1 MLNKLLS
8 QSTAVRTSLTT
19 EIKEKILN
27 LKPDLDSVTE
37 YSTNIIDWLQPII
50 DLSSYYVYPM
60 NGITE
65 GLNWWYNREPRSV
78 IINQGDYQWITP
90 TNRNKEKILYISCPS
105 AINGNY
111 IEIPKNLPVALD
123 LAYVGSADIK
133 KIDISSNVEYVFYSF
148 SKTFGVRNLRTGWLF
163 TKNKD
168 EKLDNLIHGA
178 KYYNYFA
185 NQVSEEII
193 KNFPIDYI
201 YKKFVLQQKKLCE
214 DLSILPSDVVWLATS
229 KDKIFDKFERI
240 PNLNRLCLAK
250 LFEI

>member
-8 QSTAVRTSLTT
+8 QSTAVRTSLTS
-19 EIKEKILN
+19 EIQEKILN
-27 LKPDLDSVTE
+27 LKPDLESVTE
-37 YSTNIIDWLQPII
+37 YSTNIIDWLQPVI
-50 DLSSYYVYPM
+50 DLSSYHVYPM

-78 IINQGDYQWITP
+78 IVNHGDYQWITP
-90 TNRNKEKILYISCPS
+90 TDRNKEKILYISCPS
-105 AINGNY
+105 AIHGNY
-111 IEIPKNLPVALD
+111 VEIPKDLPVALD
-123 LAYVGSADIK
+123 LAYVGSANIK

-148 SKTFGVRNLRTGWLF
+148 SKTFGVRNVRTGWLF

-185 NQVSEEII
+185 NQISEEII
-193 KNFPIDYI
+193 KNFSIDYI
-201 YKKFVLQQKKLCE
+201 YKKFVLQQKNLCK